1 LLRKKVEDYINE
13 TSNNVK
19 EIKNNLDE
27 GKENDK

>member
-13 TSNNVK
+13 TLNNVK